1 MYFSKDQM
9 QTLNN
14 ESFYSFFQNVT
25 QINGY
30 KGFVG
35 YGIRELNSSEFDF
48 YCLRNHSLTYIKSFP
63 LIQVQINFT
72 SDFFIRTYTSGC
84 YYYDTD
90 SGKWFPDG
98 MSLLNETNIQ
108 QTHCSSSHL
117 TSFAGGLLLMPN
129 KINEQYSFSNASPT
143 KNYTIYLTLI
153 VICIL
158 YILFGLW
165 SIIMDK
171 RDLKKLNISLLKD
184 NNVVDSYF
192 YEITAFTGDHKEAG
206 TNSIVIF
213 YNYSIKSNSIKNF
226 KFK

>member
-1 MYFSKDQM
+1 MK
-9 QTLNN
+9 TLNN
-14 ESFYSFFQNVT
+14 ESYYSFFQNVT
-25 QINGY
+25 QINGF

-35 YGIRELNSSEFDF
+35 FGIRELNSSEFDF
-48 YCLRNHSLTYIKSFP
+48 YCSSNFTLTYIKSFP
-63 LIQVQINFT
+63 LIQVQNNFT

-84 YYYDTD
+84 YYYDSD

-129 KINEQYSFSNASPT
+129 QINVRYAFSNASPT

-165 SIIMDK
+165 SLIMDK
-171 RDLKKLNISLLKD
+171 RDQKKLNINLLKD
-184 NNVVDSYF
+184 NNAVDNYF
-192 YEITAFTGDHKEAG
+192 YELITFTGDHKEAG
-206 TNSIVIF
+206 TNSIVILRI
-213 YNYSIKSNSIKNF
+213 N
-226 KFK
+226 

>member
-1 MYFSKDQM
+1 M

-14 ESFYSFFQNVT
+14 ESYYSFFQNVT
-25 QINGY
+25 QINGF

-48 YCLRNHSLTYIKSFP
+48 FCSSNSTLTYIKSFP

-84 YYYDTD
+84 YYYDTN
-90 SGKWFPDG
+90 SGKWLPDG
-98 MSLLNETNIQ
+98 MSLLNETNIK
-108 QTHCSSSHL
+108 QTHCSSNHL

-129 KINEQYSFSNASPT
+129 QINVQYAFSNASPA

-171 RDLKKLNISLLKD
+171 RDLKKLNINLLKD
-184 NNVVDSYF
+184 NNAVDNYF
-192 YEITAFTGDHKEAG
+192 YELTLFTGDHKEAG

-213 YNYSIKSNSIKNF
+213 RIS
-226 KFK
+226 